1 MLFLWLSFFYDDM
14 AALILM
20 KHMRAASRQQG
31 IKEKL
36 AIHIVCLIVK
46 AHFLDAAL
54 TIKKSLETI
63 SCLKAWY
70 VPSLLDIQ

>member
-1 MLFLWLSFFYDDM
+1 MDDM

-63 SCLKAWY
+63 SCLKAFGY
-70 VPSLLDIQ
+70 YFSVIAKRMMIILLA